1 VAYRV
6 IILPSAEADL
16 ERMDAEARRLVLRRL
31 VWLQENASDVIH
43 HRLTNLPDDL
53 AGLCRFRV
61 ANHRILYWPYP
72 DAKVLKV
79 YRVQHRREVYRG
91 L

>member
-1 VAYRV
+1 
-6 IILPSAEADL
+6 
-16 ERMDAEARRLVLRRL
+16 
-31 VWLQENASDVIH
+31 
-43 HRLTNLPDDL
+43 LTNLPDDL